1 MKKKLLFLACFVILA
16 CSFTSCDTLMK
27 DCKNCRKVYYS
38 GTTRDHEDPAVQY
51 CGTDLVVIEA
61 KSPVT
66 QGSLTVKYECD

>member
-1 MKKKLLFLACFVILA
+1 
-16 CSFTSCDTLMK
+16 MK

-51 CGTDLVVIEA
+51 CGTDLVTVQA
-61 KSPVT
+61 KLPYT